1 MLKSLTVV
9 NFALIDRAYIEF
21 VPGLNILTGETG
33 AGKSILIDAL
43 STIIGGRSS
52 GDSIRTGAD
61 DFRVEAVFDIS
72 HIRSLVNI
80 LDEQGIAPEDDGTL
94 IIARRLTKHGKNSI
108 HINGCQ
114 VTLTTLRRIGEK
126 LVDMHG
132 QHENQALLK
141 PDVHLTL
148 TDTFSAEIKPKLE
161 EYRQVYKTWQKLK
174 VELAGLTQDS
184 RERLQREEMLS
195 WQTQEIAAA
204 ALVPGEE
211 EKLESQIKVLAN
223 AEKISNAISRSYMLL
238 SQGNKGFSG
247 IVACL
252 SDIKHDLELVAR
264 YDKAIDQQ
272 LAAVTESLYQLEDT
286 MGELRDYQ
294 ETVDFNPTK
303 LTKLEDRLDIIHK
316 LKKKYGA
323 TVEDILQY
331 YERASTELAAI
342 SNYDERLNQLEQEE
356 RNLKC
361 EVEQLAEEL
370 DKLRRIAA
378 QDIASQISA
387 HMADLGMPKAQFQVI
402 VTRTEQYNANGAND
416 VYFLFSAN
424 PGEEPK
430 LLHKIASGGEL
441 SRIALAIKTVCAA
454 RDETATMIFDEV
466 DAGIGGQTAQKVA
479 EKIARIAAFDK
490 QILCIT
496 HLPQIA
502 SMADCHIYIDKIIE
516 EERTRTR
523 VTTLS
528 TDAQL
533 TELARMAS
541 GEITQLSIDNAA
553 QMLEMS
559 KIKKANWKNK
569 AQA

>member
-9 NFALIDRAYIEF
+9 NFALIDKAYIEF

-33 AGKSILIDAL
+33 AGKSIIVDAL
-43 STIIGGRSS
+43 SIIIGGRAS
-52 GDSIRTGAD
+52 GDFIRTGSD

-72 HIRSLVNI
+72 NISSLVNT
-80 LDEQGIAPEDDGTL
+80 LDEYGIIPEADGTL
-94 IIARRLTKHGKNSI
+94 IISRRLTKHGKNSI
-108 HINGCQ
+108 HVNGCQ
-114 VTLTTLRRIGEK
+114 ITLTTLRKIGEK

-141 PDVHLTL
+141 PEVHLAL
-148 TDTFSAEIKPKLE
+148 TDSFAAEIKPLLE
-161 EYRQVYKTWQKLK
+161 EYRQVYKTWQTLK
-174 VELAGLTQDS
+174 TKIATHTKDS

-204 ALVPGEE
+204 SLVSGEE

-223 AEKISNAISRSYMLL
+223 AEKISNAISRSYTLL

-247 IVACL
+247 IVSCL
-252 SDIKHDLELVAR
+252 SDIKHNLELVAR
-264 YDKAIDQQ
+264 YDRAIDQP
-272 LAAVTESLYQLEDT
+272 LAVVTESLYQLEET
-286 MGELRDYQ
+286 VGELRDYQ
-294 ETVDFNPTK
+294 ETLDFNPAK
-303 LTKLEDRLDIIHK
+303 LAKLEDRLDIIKK

-331 YERASTELAAI
+331 YERANTELSAI
-342 SNYDERLNQLEQEE
+342 TNYDERLSQLEQEE
-356 RNLKC
+356 RSLTCK
-361 EVEQLAEEL
+361 VEELAEEL
-370 DKLRRIAA
+370 DKLRRIAGLN
-378 QDIASQISA
+378 IANLIST
-387 HMADLGMPKAQFQVI
+387 HLADLGMPKAKFQVK
-402 VTRTEQYNANGAND
+402 VTRTEHYTANGAND

-441 SRIALAIKTVCAA
+441 SRIALAIKTVCSE

-490 QILCIT
+490 QVLCIT

-502 SMADCHIYIDKIIE
+502 SMADCHIYIDKVVE
-516 EERTRTR
+516 ENRTKTR
-523 VTTLS
+523 VSTLNS
-528 TDAQL
+528 DAQL

-553 QMLEMS
+553 QMLEFS
-559 KIKKANWKNK
+559 KLKKANWKNK
-569 AQA
+569 A

>member
-9 NFALIDRAYIEF
+9 NFALIDRAHIEF
-21 VPGLNILTGETG
+21 VPGLTILTGETG

-43 STIIGGRSS
+43 SAIIGGKAS

-61 DFRVEAVFDIS
+61 DFRVEAVFDIAGI
-72 HIRSLVNI
+72 HSLDNI
-80 LDEQGIAPEDDGTL
+80 LDEQGITPEDDSTL
-94 IIARRLTKHGKNSI
+94 IIARRLTRHGKNSI
-108 HINGCQ
+108 HVNGCQ
-114 VTLTTLRRIGEK
+114 VTLAILRKIGEK

-141 PDVHLTL
+141 PEVHLAL
-148 TDTFSAEIKPKLE
+148 IDAFSADIKPKLE
-161 EYRQVYKTWQKLK
+161 EYRQAYKTWLKLK
-174 VELAGLTQDS
+174 TELAGLTQDS

-211 EKLESQIKVLAN
+211 EKLESKIKVLAN
-223 AEKISNAISRSYMLL
+223 AEKITNAISRSYMLL

-247 IVACL
+247 IIACL
-252 SDIKHDLELVAR
+252 ADIKHDLELAAR
-264 YDKAIDQQ
+264 YDQAIEQQ
-272 LAAVTESLYQLEDT
+272 LAVVTESLYQLEET

-294 ETVDFNPTK
+294 ENIDFNPAK
-303 LTKLEDRLDIIHK
+303 LAKLEDRLDIIYK

-323 TVEDILQY
+323 TVDDILQY
-331 YERASTELAAI
+331 YEQASTELAAI
-342 SNYDERLNQLEQEE
+342 TNYDERLNQLEQEE
-356 RNLKC
+356 HSLSLK
-361 EVEQLAEEL
+361 VEQLADEL
-370 DKLRRIAA
+370 DSLRRTAGLELA
-378 QDIASQISA
+378 KQISV
-387 HMADLGMPKAQFQVI
+387 HLADLGMAKAHFQVT
-402 VTRTEQYNANGAND
+402 VKRNQQYTVNGAND
-416 VYFLFSAN
+416 IYFLFSAN
-424 PGEEPK
+424 PGEDPK

-441 SRIALAIKTVCAA
+441 SRIALAIKTVCSE
-454 RDETATMIFDEV
+454 RDETATMVFDEV

-502 SMADCHIYIDKIIE
+502 SMADCHIYIEKVVD

-523 VTTLS
+523 VTTLNS
-528 TDAQL
+528 DAQII
-533 TELARMAS
+533 ELARMAS

-553 QMLEMS
+553 QMLEIS
-559 KIKKANWKNK
+559 KKKKESWKNK
-569 AQA
+569 A